1 MIKFFRKIRQRL
13 LIDNR
18 FSKYLL
24 YAIGEIILV
33 VIGILIALQ
42 VNNWNEERIEQARI
56 TEYAR
61 SLKQDLLGDIE
72 MLTVSM
78 TQAQNNFYN
87 IDSLSQY
94 MRRTAV
100 ESLSNT
106 DLFILTYDRLYRP
119 YKWSRSTM
127 EELKGSGS
135 LRYIS
140 NDSLKKK
147 LAAYEAFSKHLD
159 EDFQGDYQNY
169 NNSLTLITKVINF
182 NDPYFQNILEVEAT
196 ELELGGRDYFQ
207 SPYYLKSKNN
217 ELSLVSNDPALLA
230 EMLNTFILLKNAF
243 RTRGFLEMPNIVRD
257 AEELIQLLEE
267 EYLLPK
273 DPSK

>member
-1 MIKFFRKIRQRL
+1 MFKFFRKIRQRL
-13 LIDNR
+13 LIENR

-56 TEYAR
+56 SEYAR

-78 TQAQNNFYN
+78 KQAQYICNK
-87 IDSLSQY
+87 IDSLANY
-94 MRRTAV
+94 MRVTPST
-100 ESLSNT
+100 SLSNT
-106 DLFILTYDRLYRP
+106 DLFILTHDPLYRP
-119 YKWSRSTM
+119 YKWNRSTLD
-127 EELKGSGS
+127 ELKGSGS
-135 LRYIS
+135 LRYIN
-140 NDSLKKK
+140 NDSLEKK
-147 LAAYEAFSKHLD
+147 LVAYEAFSKHLD

-169 NNSLTLITKVINF
+169 NNALTLITKLINF
-182 NDPYFQNILEVEAT
+182 NDPYFQNILEIEAT
-196 ELELGGRDYFQ
+196 EIELEGRDYFQ

-217 ELSLVSNDPALLA
+217 ELSLVSNDPTILA

-243 RTRGFLEMPNIVRD
+243 RTRGFLEMPNIMRD